1 MAINSKRKGADGERE
16 IAHILQEKGFEA
28 RRGQQF
34 CGKNGDADVVG
45 LDGIHMEIKRVESL
59 NIYNAMAQSKS
70 DARDGD
76 IPTVIH
82 RRNRDEWK
90 VTMLLD
96 DFIEMYKAWSATR
109 L

>member
-1 MAINSKRKGADGERE
+1 MAINSKRKGAEGERE
-16 IAHILQEKGFEA
+16 IAHILQEKGFDA

-45 LDGIHMEIKRVESL
+45 LDGIHMEIKRVENL

-70 DARDGD
+70 DARDGE

>member
-1 MAINSKRKGADGERE
+1 MAINSRRKGAEGERE

-45 LDGIHMEIKRVESL
+45 LDGIHMEIKRVENL

-70 DARDGD
+70 DARDGE

-96 DFIEMYKAWSATR
+96 DFIEMYKAWSTTR

>member
-1 MAINSKRKGADGERE
+1 MALNSKRKGADGERE
-16 IAHILQEKGFEA
+16 IAHILQEKGFDA

-70 DARDGD
+70 DAKDGE

>member
-16 IAHILQEKGFEA
+16 IAHILKEKGFDA

-70 DARDGD
+70 DARDGE

-96 DFIEMYKAWSATR
+96 DFIEMYKAWFGTR

>member
-59 NIYNAMAQSKS
+59 NIYNAMSQSKS
-70 DARDGD
+70 DARDGE

-96 DFIEMYKAWSATR
+96 DFIEMYKAWSDTR

>member
-1 MAINSKRKGADGERE
+1 MAINSRRKGADGERE

-45 LDGIHMEIKRVESL
+45 LDGIHMEIKRVENL

-70 DARDGD
+70 DARDGE
-76 IPTVIH
+76 IPVVIH

-90 VTMLLD
+90 VTMRLD
-96 DFIEMYKAWSATR
+96 DFIEMYKAWFGTR